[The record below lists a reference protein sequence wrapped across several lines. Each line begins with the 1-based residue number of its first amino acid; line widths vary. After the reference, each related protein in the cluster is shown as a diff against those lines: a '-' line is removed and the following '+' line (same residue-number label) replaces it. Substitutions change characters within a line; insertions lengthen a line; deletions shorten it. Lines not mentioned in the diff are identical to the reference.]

1 MKAKVVIFL
10 ALSIIFSA
18 LFAAC
23 GGKNDQGS
31 QDEAQNEIGLIGNPA
46 IDGLTA
52 EINRKP
58 NDAALY
64 AERGRIFY
72 ENNGFDEAI
81 RDLSQ
86 ALSIDSANLDYHYLL
101 ADVYLDYYKS
111 RLALKTLERAIEL
124 QPENTLSLLKMC
136 EFQYILK
143 QYDQSMRTIDRV
155 LRIDP
160 QNAEAFFWFGMN
172 FKEQGDTIRSINSFQ
187 KAVDFDSDLI
197 DAWLSLGHLYA
208 AIGDPLAARYF
219 DNAVRIAP
227 EDVNALH
234 ARADYLS
241 ARGEL
246 AGAIE
251 MYRRIA
257 AIEPHYRDAFFNAG
271 LIYMDMDSL
280 EAAKAQFDIA
290 INVSPTFIPAYY
302 YRGLAQEML
311 GKLAAARAD
320 YEQALRMA
328 PNYDDAL
335 DGLERIKLVK
345 Q

>member
-10 ALSIIFSA
+10 ALSIVFSA

-31 QDEAQNEIGLIGNPA
+31 QDEAQNEISLIGNPA

-52 EINRKP
+52 EIKRKP

-72 ENNGFDEAI
+72 ENAGFDEAI
-81 RDLSQ
+81 RDLTQ
-86 ALSIDSANLDYHYLL
+86 ALSIDSTNLDYHYLL

-111 RLALKTLERAIEL
+111 RLALKTMERAIEL

-143 QYDQSMRTIDRV
+143 QYDQSMKTIDRV

-172 FKEQGDTIRSINSFQ
+172 FKEQGDTIRAINSFQ

-311 GKLAAARAD
+311 GKLAGARAD